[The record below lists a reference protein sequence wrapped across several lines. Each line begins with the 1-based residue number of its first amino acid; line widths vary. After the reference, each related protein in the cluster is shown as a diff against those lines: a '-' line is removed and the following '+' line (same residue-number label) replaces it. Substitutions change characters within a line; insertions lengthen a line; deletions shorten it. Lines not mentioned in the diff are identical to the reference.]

1 MGSGLGHTCK
11 LCHVDVSSVAVLTW
25 AVPGFAALQVSEGQE
40 ALQAAGSQSAS
51 MGEELAV
58 TQATLAERQAV
69 LDTAHAAVVEK
80 DRRIATL
87 QMDLRQQAAA
97 VAMEEQQLRG
107 AWRGGRV
114 GDSAAAC

>member
-1 MGSGLGHTCK
+1 MT
-11 LCHVDVSSVAVLTW
+11 
-25 AVPGFAALQVSEGQE
+25 
-40 ALQAAGSQSAS
+40 
-51 MGEELAV
+51 
-58 TQATLAERQAV
+58 ATLAERQAV

-97 VAMEEQQLRG
+97 VAMVEQQLRG

>member
-1 MGSGLGHTCK
+1 MWLLPFCA
-11 LCHVDVSSVAVLTW
+11 DLTVR
-25 AVPGFAALQVSEGQE
+25 AGAALQVSEGQE

-97 VAMEEQQLRG
+97 VAMVEQQLRG
-107 AWRGGRV
+107 ARRGGRV
-114 GDSAAAC
+114 GDGAAAC